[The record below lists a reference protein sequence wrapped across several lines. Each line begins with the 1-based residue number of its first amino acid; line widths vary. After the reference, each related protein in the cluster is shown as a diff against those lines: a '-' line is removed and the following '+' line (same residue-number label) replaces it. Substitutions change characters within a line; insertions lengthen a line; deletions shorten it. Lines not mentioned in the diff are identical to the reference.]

1 MEYICRVWGKQI
13 KIIGWFLEMEK
24 KKKSPRRLK
33 FNTVQTVVIG
43 FFGVILGGGILLS
56 LPICNQKPIEFIDA
70 LFTSVSSVCVTG
82 LVTIVPA
89 EQFTLLGKI
98 ILLLL
103 IQVGGLGVIACMSA
117 FFLLLGKKINMK
129 GRITIQQ
136 AYGLDTLSGLVKFV
150 IRILKGTFLVEG
162 IGAVL
167 FSLRFI
173 PEFGFIKG
181 VGYAIFHSVSAFC
194 NAGIDILGSTS
205 FIQYSGSW
213 LINFTTM
220 FLIVMGGLGFPVWH
234 DIAINIKKMTEIKKR
249 PLKWLFTRLC
259 LQSKI
264 VLTMTGLLILCGAV
278 GFFLLEFNN
287 PETMGDMNLL
297 EKMTASLF
305 QSVTTR
311 TAGFATVPQEKL
323 TNASAIVSMLLM
335 TVGGSPVGTAGGIKT
350 VTAAVLIYEAL
361 SVIKGKSEAS
371 LFSRTISKHS
381 VVKAVAVV
389 VTFLT
394 VVFCSTVLLAASTNA
409 DGLDIMYET
418 VSAAAT
424 VGLSRNLTPSLGFA
438 GKLIIIFTMYF
449 GRVGPISLAVALGRK
464 ASDRNIVKEPSE
476 EISIG

>member
-311 TAGFATVPQEKL
+311 TAGFATVPQGDLRESSKL
-323 TNASAIVSMLLM
+323 LGCMLMFIGDVYKRQVLKNKRDTECFARKIDNNIVRSGITITMITLIFLMSGITALTIFEPGIDFLDLTYEAASAM
-335 TVGGSPVGTAGGIKT
+335 G
-350 VTAAVLIYEAL
+350 
-361 SVIKGKSEAS
+361 
-371 LFSRTISKHS
+371 
-381 VVKAVAVV
+381 
-389 VTFLT
+389 
-394 VVFCSTVLLAASTNA
+394 
-409 DGLDIMYET
+409 
-418 VSAAAT
+418 T
-424 VGLSRNLTPSLGFA
+424 VGLTADLTPILSRGSHVILMILMYVGRIGPLTMALALSGRSDKISKFRELPEENVMLG
-438 GKLIIIFTMYF
+438 
-449 GRVGPISLAVALGRK
+449 
-464 ASDRNIVKEPSE
+464 
-476 EISIG
+476 

>member
-1 MEYICRVWGKQI
+1 M
-13 KIIGWFLEMEK
+13 
-24 KKKSPRRLK
+24 
-33 FNTVQTVVIG
+33 
-43 FFGVILGGGILLS
+43 
-56 LPICNQKPIEFIDA
+56 
-70 LFTSVSSVCVTG
+70 
-82 LVTIVPA
+82 
-89 EQFTLLGKI
+89 
-98 ILLLL
+98 
-103 IQVGGLGVIACMSA
+103 
-117 FFLLLGKKINMK
+117 
-129 GRITIQQ
+129 
-136 AYGLDTLSGLVKFV
+136 

-311 TAGFATVPQEKL
+311 TAGFATVPQGDLRESSKL
-323 TNASAIVSMLLM
+323 LGCMLM
-335 TVGGSPVGTAGGIKT
+335 FIGGSPAGTAGGVKT
-350 VTAAVLIYEAL
+350 TTIAMLLLTVLCVLKNKRDTECFARKIDNNIVRSGITITMITLLFLMSGITALTIFDPGIVFVDLTYEA
-361 SVIKGKSEAS
+361 AS
-371 LFSRTISKHS
+371 
-381 VVKAVAVV
+381 AM
-389 VTFLT
+389 
-394 VVFCSTVLLAASTNA
+394 
-409 DGLDIMYET
+409 G
-418 VSAAAT
+418 T
-424 VGLSRNLTPSLGFA
+424 VGLTADLTPILSRGSHVILMILMYVGRIGPLTMALALSGRSDKISKFRELPEENVMLG
-438 GKLIIIFTMYF
+438 
-449 GRVGPISLAVALGRK
+449 
-464 ASDRNIVKEPSE
+464 
-476 EISIG
+476 